1 MLVDALLL
9 SLFEI
14 AVTAQWDRW
23 LDMLRDAFGATA
35 AVLVPLA
42 AAADGPKNGQAFPE
56 FGAWLAA
63 LRAAPFGAPPVVHVL
78 PVATSSRR
86 GPARGSAVGM
96 GAVLAAGPNRFALL
110 LRRDGDSAPFGP
122 ADVVAFARI
131 AAFVEQTLEVRRAAV
146 ASAAEAEAFR
156 QVLNQSRRGFVL
168 LDAFHR
174 VVFANAFAK
183 ELLHTGRVVRL
194 RGGQL
199 VARNPADERPFRD
212 AVERALGD
220 PGAQAIVT
228 LHGAD
233 DEVEIVATVRG
244 TDSPETEFGRPG
256 AIAVVRLSR
265 ALPDRTEMAPGHLE
279 QLFAFTPKE
288 ARVASLLVAGL
299 DLSEVAAQ
307 LSITTGTTRHHLKA
321 IFAKTGLHRQRDLVH
336 LLRMALP
343 PEEMPMRGN

>member
-1 MLVDALLL
+1 MPADALLL

-23 LDMLRDAFGATA
+23 LDMLRDAFGAAA

-42 AAADGPKNGQAFPE
+42 VAGGAENRPAFPE
-56 FGAWLAA
+56 LGAWLAA
-63 LRAAPFGAPPVVHVL
+63 LRAAPLGAPPPVQIL
-78 PVATSSRR
+78 PTAAGARR
-86 GPARGSAVGM
+86 GPGRGGATGM

-110 LRRDGDSAPFGP
+110 LRRDADTAPFAP
-122 ADVVAFARI
+122 ADAVEFARI
-131 AAFVEQTLEVRRAAV
+131 AAFVERTLELRRTAA
-146 ASAAEAEAFR
+146 ASESETEAFR

-168 LDAFHR
+168 LDALCR
-174 VVFANAFAK
+174 VLFANAFAK
-183 ELLHTGRVVRL
+183 ELLQTGHVVRL

-199 VARNPADERPFRD
+199 VARNQADERPFRD

-220 PGAQAIVT
+220 PGAQTIVT

-233 DEVEIVATVRG
+233 DGVEIVATVRG
-244 TDSPETEFGRPG
+244 TALPETEFGRPG

-288 ARVASLLVAGL
+288 ARVASLLVAGH

-343 PEEMPMRGN
+343 PEAMPMRRN